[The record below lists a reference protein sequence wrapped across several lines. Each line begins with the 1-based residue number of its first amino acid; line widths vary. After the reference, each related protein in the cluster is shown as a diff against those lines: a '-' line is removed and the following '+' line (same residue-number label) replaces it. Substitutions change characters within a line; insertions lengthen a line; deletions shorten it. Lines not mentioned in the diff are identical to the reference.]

1 MNREE
6 TNKFVLLLLVIFV
19 SALFISMIRQFLMV
33 ILLAGIFSALVS
45 PVYQRLLAR
54 LRGRSSLASLLT
66 VVLVI
71 FLILL
76 PLAGFFGLVTAQA
89 VKVSAAVTPWV
100 EQQVSRPEA
109 VSHFLRSLPF
119 YEEIAPYRNQ
129 IISRAGELVSGISA
143 FLLNRVASFT
153 FGTLNAVLMT
163 FIMLYTM
170 FFFLKDG
177 VRLLEKILYYLPLKD
192 QDERRMLDR
201 FTSVARATLK
211 GVLVIGAL
219 QGGLAG
225 IAFAVAG
232 IPSAA
237 FWGTVMA
244 VLSIIPPIGSALVW
258 IPAVIILALTGELAK
273 ALGLATFCALVVG
286 SVDNILRPIL
296 VGKDTQMHEMMVFF
310 STLGGLIL
318 FGMPGF
324 IIGPIVAALLITVL
338 EIYGAAFQNV
348 LPPVVS
354 ALPDD
359 MDEHTD
365 TSTSG
370 SGTNTKGVPVRNK
383 E

>member
-225 IAFAVAG
+225 IASAVAG

>member
-273 ALGLATFCALVVG
+273 ALGLAAFCALVVG